1 MRLVILMFLI
11 CAFTVGCNTV
21 TVIRSRPAMETIKHI
36 YPSKKIVSN
45 NHCEQGKKLFFKG
58 KHKQAS
64 KHFVRAIGNN
74 PNNWE
79 AHYYLG
85 LCQQKAGHH
94 KRAIVSFDNGLN
106 HAPPNKRV
114 IAEIMFCSGYSL
126 EQIGQYRKAEKKY
139 SLSLKTDPSY
149 IDARKGI
156 KRAKA
161 KLTKAEALKKKD
173 KRDTK
178 GRKAY

>member
-1 MRLVILMFLI
+1 MRLVILMIFV
-11 CAFTVGCNTV
+11 CAFTVGCNNV
-21 TVIRSRPAMETIKHI
+21 TVIRSRPAMETKKHI
-36 YPSKKIVSN
+36 KPSKKIVSN
-45 NHCEQGKKLFFKG
+45 NHSEQGKKLFFKG
-58 KHKQAS
+58 KHKQAA
-64 KHFVRAIGNN
+64 KHFVRAISNN

-94 KRAIVSFDNGLN
+94 NRAIVSFEKGLN

-149 IDARKGI
+149 IDSRKGI
-156 KRAKA
+156 KRTKA
-161 KLTKAEALKKKD
+161 KLTKAEAKQKKD
-173 KRDTK
+173 KHHKK